1 MYKWLNTTGLK
12 KQQQQQQ
19 KQPTIMYNHVQQY

>member
-1 MYKWLNTTGLK
+1 VDTSENSAIAEFIK

-19 KQPTIMYNHVQQY
+19 QQQQK